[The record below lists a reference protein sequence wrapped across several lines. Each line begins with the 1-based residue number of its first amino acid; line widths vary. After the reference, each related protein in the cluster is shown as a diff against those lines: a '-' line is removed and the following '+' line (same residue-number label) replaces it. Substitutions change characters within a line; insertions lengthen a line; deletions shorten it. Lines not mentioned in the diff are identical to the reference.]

1 MLAIGGGLVLYTAKV
16 VRFAI
21 SQKDNYLS
29 KFFGYNMSKI
39 GGNCSL
45 IDCGLSDISTKKIA
59 ELALTD
65 SVILTKARYLSYND
79 IVNILE
85 CARNGEL

>member
-1 MLAIGGGLVLYTAKV
+1 
-16 VRFAI
+16 
-21 SQKDNYLS
+21 
-29 KFFGYNMSKI
+29 MSKI

-65 SVILTKARYLSYND
+65 SVILTNARYLSYND